1 MQKSLTSLY
10 SCNLQFKVEAEK
22 VLFMTT
28 LTVLKTLEKTKNEQD
43 QVEENHKTLLK
54 DIKTTS
60 TEGESCCFFRN
71 PKYVNM
77 HSDTQN
83 LQIFNRF
90 PFLILLLGLKSLLFS

>member
-28 LTVLKTLEKTKNEQD
+28 LTVLKTQEKTKNEQD

-60 TEGESCCFFRN
+60 IEGESCCFFRN

-90 PFLILLLGLKSLLFS
+90 PFLILLLGLKSLLLS